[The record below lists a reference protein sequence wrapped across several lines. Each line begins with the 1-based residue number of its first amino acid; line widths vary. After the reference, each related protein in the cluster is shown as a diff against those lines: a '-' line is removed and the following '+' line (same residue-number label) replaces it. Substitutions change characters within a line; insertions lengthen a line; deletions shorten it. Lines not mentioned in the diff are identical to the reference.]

1 MNKLYLYCRG
11 FAGYIQDL
19 YRIAR
24 MNFSNPHSYT
34 KFLVINKLRKSTG
47 ATVLIEAGTY
57 RGITTTRC
65 SSVFDK
71 VYSIE
76 LDPTLAAAAKKYL
89 SRKKNVNVIQGDAL
103 QVIPELLEN
112 ENLNRVLLFL
122 DGHFS
127 GSETGRGHVPEPAA
141 EELKTLSRHSERI
154 RAIVIDDVRS
164 FGTEP
169 QFPKKSELL
178 QSAEQS
184 FGRAFD
190 INLFLDQLIITRKS
204 LPDE

>member
-19 YRIAR
+19 YRIAG
-24 MNFSNPHSYT
+24 MNFSNPHSFT
-34 KFLVINKLRKSTG
+34 KFLIINKLRKSTG
-47 ATVLIEAGTY
+47 ATVLVEAGTY
-57 RGITTTRC
+57 RGITTARC

-76 LDPTLAAAAKKYL
+76 LDPTLAAAAKKFL
-89 SRKKNVNVIQGDAL
+89 SKKKNVNVIQGDAL

-127 GSETGRGHVPEPAA
+127 GSETGHGHIPEPAA
-141 EELKTLSRHSERI
+141 EELKTLSRYSEKI

-184 FGRAFD
+184 FGCGFD

-204 LPDE
+204 PPGE

>member
-24 MNFSNPHSYT
+24 MSFSNPHSYT

-89 SRKKNVNVIQGDAL
+89 SKKKNVNVIQGDAL

-127 GSETGRGHVPEPAA
+127 GSETGRG
-141 EELKTLSRHSERI
+141 
-154 RAIVIDDVRS
+154 IV
-164 FGTEP
+164 
-169 QFPKKSELL
+169 
-178 QSAEQS
+178 
-184 FGRAFD
+184 
-190 INLFLDQLIITRKS
+190 
-204 LPDE
+204 

>member
-19 YRIAR
+19 YRIAG

-47 ATVLIEAGTY
+47 ATVFIEAGTY
-57 RGITTTRC
+57 RGVTTARC
-65 SSVFDK
+65 AAVFDK

-76 LDPTLAAAAKKYL
+76 LDPTLAAAATKYL
-89 SRKKNVNVIQGDAL
+89 SRKRNVNVIQGDAL

-112 ENLNRVLLFL
+112 DGLSDVLLFL

-127 GSETGRGHVPEPAA
+127 GG
-141 EELKTLSRHSERI
+141 
-154 RAIVIDDVRS
+154 
-164 FGTEP
+164 
-169 QFPKKSELL
+169 
-178 QSAEQS
+178 
-184 FGRAFD
+184 
-190 INLFLDQLIITRKS
+190 
-204 LPDE
+204 